1 MAVNMSG
8 FYHTYPVV
16 RGPFKTLQEADNAIH
31 RHLHDLEDPKMSSD
45 SLDKLSLKERA
56 VRESLYWPDG
66 TRRNCLEPP
75 DESHDEI
82 HLLVEALVDQYNED
96 HNLLEDRALQLKA
109 VQRQR
114 FFFSKGDQYYHF
126 NFTARTE
133 GVVDSFF
140 AEVQCIQGDHEEMVV
155 TCFCVVKTKDN
166 GRCYGCQ
173 NNGAVD
179 MKHPKKAN
187 AYCRGQVDEYMPILG
202 GYHID
207 QNYLAESDDDEEWI
221 RSEYE
226 FLDDPIFMAEH
237 FPNSEHADLPP
248 SAQRLD
254 KLRGKTTLKESPV
267 TAISSPILVRKPEDW
282 SSDSLDKL
290 SLKER
295 VVRESLY
302 WPDGTRKKCLEPPDE
317 SEDEVHLL
325 LEALVDQYNEDHYL
339 LGNHALQLKDVQRER
354 FFFSKGNTYNH
365 FNFTART
372 EGVIDSFFAEV
383 QCTDDG
389 EHEEIVVS
397 CFCVVKPNDNGRCY
411 GCQNNG
417 AVDMKHPN
425 KANAYCRGQV
435 DEYMPCLGGYHLEQ
449 SYLTESVEDEE
460 ERLRSQYEC
469 FDDPSFMAEHFPYS

>member
-1 MAVNMSG
+1 MPARGRGRHGGGRGRQPVWVWLPRDRVAGVDETSQNRATGERSGHAEHDPYRNQPSRGGAGRSGGRGFNARGRGRAGPPDSRHGGEHVRRQEHSDLPPSAQRLDKLRGKTTLKESPVTATSSPILVRKPEDWYFTFYIRTDLQG
-8 FYHTYPVV
+8 FYHTYPDVH
-16 RGPFKTLQEADNAIH
+16 GPFKTLQEADNAID

-56 VRESLYWPDG
+56 
-66 TRRNCLEPP
+66 
-75 DESHDEI
+75 
-82 HLLVEALVDQYNED
+82 
-96 HNLLEDRALQLKA
+96 
-109 VQRQR
+109 
-114 FFFSKGDQYYHF
+114 
-126 NFTARTE
+126 
-133 GVVDSFF
+133 
-140 AEVQCIQGDHEEMVV
+140 
-155 TCFCVVKTKDN
+155 
-166 GRCYGCQ
+166 
-173 NNGAVD
+173 
-179 MKHPKKAN
+179 
-187 AYCRGQVDEYMPILG
+187 
-202 GYHID
+202 
-207 QNYLAESDDDEEWI
+207 
-221 RSEYE
+221 
-226 FLDDPIFMAEH
+226 
-237 FPNSEHADLPP
+237 
-248 SAQRLD
+248 
-254 KLRGKTTLKESPV
+254 
-267 TAISSPILVRKPEDW
+267 
-282 SSDSLDKL
+282 
-290 SLKER
+290 
-295 VVRESLY
+295 VRESLY

-325 LEALVDQYNEDHYL
+325 LEALVDQYNEDHNL

-435 DEYMPCLGGYHLEQ
+435 DEYMPCLGGYHIEQ

>member
-1 MAVNMSG
+1 
-8 FYHTYPVV
+8 
-16 RGPFKTLQEADNAIH
+16 
-31 RHLHDLEDPKMSSD
+31 
-45 SLDKLSLKERA
+45 
-56 VRESLYWPDG
+56 
-66 TRRNCLEPP
+66 
-75 DESHDEI
+75 
-82 HLLVEALVDQYNED
+82 
-96 HNLLEDRALQLKA
+96 
-109 VQRQR
+109 
-114 FFFSKGDQYYHF
+114 
-126 NFTARTE
+126 
-133 GVVDSFF
+133 
-140 AEVQCIQGDHEEMVV
+140 
-155 TCFCVVKTKDN
+155 
-166 GRCYGCQ
+166 
-173 NNGAVD
+173 
-179 MKHPKKAN
+179 
-187 AYCRGQVDEYMPILG
+187 
-202 GYHID
+202 
-207 QNYLAESDDDEEWI
+207 
-221 RSEYE
+221 
-226 FLDDPIFMAEH
+226 MAEAVAS
-237 FPNSEHADLPP
+237 NLCGRQEHADLPP
-248 SAQRLD
+248 SAKRLD

-282 SSDSLDKL
+282 YFTFYIRTDLQGFYHTYPDVHGPFKTLQEADNAIDRHLHDLEDPKMSSDSLDKL

-295 VVRESLY
+295 AVRESLY

-325 LEALVDQYNEDHYL
+325 LEALVDQYNEDHNL

-435 DEYMPCLGGYHLEQ
+435 DEYMPCLGGYHIEQ
-449 SYLTESVEDEE
+449 SYLAESVEDEE